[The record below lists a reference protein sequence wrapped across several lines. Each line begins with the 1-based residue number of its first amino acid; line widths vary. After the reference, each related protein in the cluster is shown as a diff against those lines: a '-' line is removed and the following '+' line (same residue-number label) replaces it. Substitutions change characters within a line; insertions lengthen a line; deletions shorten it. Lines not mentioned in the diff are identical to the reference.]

1 MMATAV
7 AKYDGLVLVADEECL
22 LQRLGL
28 SFLCEPLSCAHG
40 VDTHTYVSNWN
51 TPRFLLRPKPRK
63 IAKFSA
69 GCVAEGCTSVLLAL
83 LLYYYV
89 SRVLATTTG

>member
-40 VDTHTYVSNWN
+40 VDTHTYVSNWK
-51 TPRFLLRPKPRK
+51 T
-63 IAKFSA
+63 
-69 GCVAEGCTSVLLAL
+69 LARIKHP
-83 LLYYYV
+83 
-89 SRVLATTTG
+89 SISFEA